1 VEEFEARGYR
11 VMDEAFMDMPSY
23 ALPAQ
28 SLLMETSWVCS
39 WFERVLRLASRV
51 RHEKTGVAA
60 RQYVY
65 IADRSPF
72 SAVFYARHGKLLDP
86 VIREQMREVQ
96 EFSAIQFY
104 TVNISV
110 EPELLWSRI
119 TERLEREPE
128 RVRFNEHKRS
138 WMDKTLAFYDSFPWD
153 MRVEND
159 DRSIAQVCDSIVAEL
174 RERDADFCEWI
185 LRKKTAHT
193 SVFDS
198 SYASTDSD
206 EELQL
211 LDVLGN
217 NNNNGAARSHVSSAR
232 SDASASPVASTNKAY
247 QPQPEPS
254 NQPMPSIIS
263 FNNCFEDL
271 DF

>member
-1 VEEFEARGYR
+1 MSDPKILIICVEGCHGCGKTAIVEEFEARGYR

-104 TVNISV
+104 TVNIS
-110 EPELLWSRI
+110 
-119 TERLEREPE
+119 
-128 RVRFNEHKRS
+128 
-138 WMDKTLAFYDSFPWD
+138 TLAFYDSFPWD

-232 SDASASPVASTNKAY
+232 SDAT
-247 QPQPEPS
+247 
-254 NQPMPSIIS
+254 
-263 FNNCFEDL
+263 
-271 DF
+271 